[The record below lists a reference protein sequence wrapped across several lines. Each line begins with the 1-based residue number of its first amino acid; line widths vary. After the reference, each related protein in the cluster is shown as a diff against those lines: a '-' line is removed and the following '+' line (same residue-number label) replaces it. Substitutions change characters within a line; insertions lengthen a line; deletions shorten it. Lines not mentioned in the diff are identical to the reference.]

1 MTRYSLDELKDI
13 FTRLGADDPEIW
25 AKSQHEEGINQLHRF
40 LFLRQAWKCVCGED
54 DDSWIDRQIAHFH
67 RRPDEPYAGA
77 GRALERLLALGAD
90 RRDIVDLVRGT
101 QAEALFN
108 FSYLLSDP
116 DLHDEKVEEVREMGW
131 ALVEADQDGNP
142 TGRGI
147 GQLHES
153 VLEMDPT
160 RREMRPRQPAAV
172 ARRCR

>member
-1 MTRYSLDELKDI
+1 MTQYSLDELTDI

-40 LFLRQAWKCVCGED
+40 LFLRQAWKCVSGEQ

-67 RRPDEPYAGA
+67 RRPDEPYAGV

-90 RRDIVDLVRGT
+90 RRDLVDLVRGT
-101 QAEALFN
+101 QAEALFS

-116 DLHDEKVEEVREMGW
+116 DLLDDEVEEVREMGW
-131 ALVEADQDGNP
+131 ALVEADPEGNP

-147 GQLHES
+147 GFLHES

-160 RREMRPRQPAAV
+160 HREMRPRQP
-172 ARRCR
+172 